1 MIHTLVNTIGLQ
13 NILILTI
20 GSIVVFMG
28 CIYLERKG

>member
-13 NILILTI
+13 NILILVI
-20 GSIVVFMG
+20 GSIAVFMG